1 MNAFRDLTLEITHRV
16 LILHENIS
24 TIMNHTK
31 GGFLEV
37 RLTPATIS
45 HAIVRVSA
53 FWNGIMVDFNANLPQ
68 IRST

>member
-45 HAIVRVSA
+45 HAIMEILKSQYGVETSSS
-53 FWNGIMVDFNANLPQ
+53 P
-68 IRST
+68 